1 MVIDASGDARRMVF
15 FAGAEDRRKKTIK
28 KYIYRYIYNIHIY
41 LKIYIDKMWRT
52 NHIIIFCT
60 VLWSVY
66 GQQQQKN
73 SENENEDDELKS
85 HRRSKRF
92 LWMTHEKRL
101 VLPVRNFDE

>member
-1 MVIDASGDARRMVF
+1 MIKGKLINGDARLMVF
-15 FAGAEDRRKKTIK
+15 FAGAEDKKKTIK
-28 KYIYRYIYNIHIY
+28 TIYIHIF
-41 LKIYIDKMWRT
+41 KKYIDKMWRT

-60 VLWSVY
+60 ILWSVY
-66 GQQQQKN
+66 GQQN
-73 SENENEDDELKS
+73 SENENNNEEDEIKS

>member
-1 MVIDASGDARRMVF
+1 M
-15 FAGAEDRRKKTIK
+15 AEDRQLSLLHIFKK
-28 KYIYRYIYNIHIY
+28 
-41 LKIYIDKMWRT
+41 YIDKMWRT

-60 VLWSVY
+60 ILWSVY
-66 GQQQQKN
+66 GQQN
-73 SENENEDDELKS
+73 SENENNNEEDEIKS